1 MSASEELERQ
11 TERNETMILLKI
23 ALIMFIVIV
32 ILFLL
37 SLLIYFRNLD
47 MKLAAKMIPLM
58 NKIYDKRKRN
68 KRI

>member
-1 MSASEELERQ
+1 
-11 TERNETMILLKI
+11 MILLKVV
-23 ALIMFIVIV
+23 LIIIFVIV

-37 SLLIYFRNLD
+37 SLIIYFRNLD

>member
-1 MSASEELERQ
+1 MIVLKIVL
-11 TERNETMILLKI
+11 ILL
-23 ALIMFIVIV
+23 IVFV
-32 ILFLL
+32 ALFLL
-37 SLLIYFRNLD
+37 SILVYFRNLD

>member
-1 MSASEELERQ
+1 
-11 TERNETMILLKI
+11 MILLKI

-68 KRI
+68 KII

>member
-1 MSASEELERQ
+1 
-11 TERNETMILLKI
+11 MIILKI
-23 ALIMFIVIV
+23 ALIVFLVIV
-32 ILFLL
+32 ALFLL
-37 SLLIYFRNLD
+37 SLIIYFRNLD